1 MKRVSMNPK
10 FVIVWLVLM
19 LSLLFATVTCAMAE
33 GEEDGQDEIVDYVN
47 AEEYTTGYFEGAISD
62 SVSTHVNVRYGP
74 GSDKYEIMK
83 TSAGK
88 SVQLTAGTP
97 VSVVGETKDSALD
110 VWYHIRFEFEGEQI
124 DGYCFADFI
133 SKGDK
138 VLFSPTPTPSP
149 TETPSPTPTLPEDAP
164 IVFNPTA
171 TPSPET
177 QDMLDKSDGLGPML
191 YILILFV
198 VVLVFIVIYTI
209 VTKVQE
215 ERLEKEMERYSN
227 RGSFQKLDEES
238 DEDFLEAKK
247 VYFDS
252 LNLGD
257 GEKRVDAGDD
267 EIELDLNGIFDETS
281 VYVTDEDIDS
291 KAFDAAQTAEELE
304 DEAEEALEEVSE
316 ELSEEL
322 AQFDDWNVETQDFL
336 AEGEA
341 VEAEQTYDRIGEEL
355 AENIASEV
363 EAVSEAAP
371 VVAVASDATALLEKL
386 NQLKEQDTLYH
397 KLYGEGEIIDN
408 SDSEVIQVRFGRD
421 LRFLKKEK
429 LAKKELVELD

>member
-10 FVIVWLVLM
+10 YAIVWLMLV
-19 LSLLFATVTCAMAE
+19 LSLLFATMTCAMAE
-33 GEEDGQDEIVDYVN
+33 GEEEGRDEIVDYVN
-47 AEEYTTGYFEGAISD
+47 AEEYTTGYFEGVISD

-83 TSAGK
+83 TSTGK

-110 VWYHIRFEFEGEQI
+110 VWYHIRFEFAGEQF

-138 VLFSPTPTPSP
+138 VLFTPTPTPSP
-149 TETPSPTPTLPEDAP
+149 TEAPTATPTLPEDAP

-171 TPSPET
+171 TPSPQT
-177 QDMLDKSDGLGPML
+177 QDMLEKSDGLGPMM
-191 YILILFV
+191 YILILFIV
-198 VVLVFIVIYTI
+198 VIVFVVIYTI

-227 RGSFQKLDEES
+227 RGSFQKLDGES
-238 DEDFLEAKK
+238 DEDFLAAKK
-247 VYFDS
+247 DYFDS

-257 GEKRVDAGDD
+257 GDRRADAKDD

-281 VYVTDEDIDS
+281 VYVTEEDIDT
-291 KAFDAAQTAEELE
+291 KASGVTAEELE

-322 AQFDDWNVETQDFL
+322 AQLGDWDVETSVF
-336 AEGEA
+336 GEEEVA
-341 VEAEQTYDRIGEEL
+341 EAEQTYDRIGEEI
-355 AENIASEV
+355 AENIGDAA
-363 EAVSEAAP
+363 EAIQEAAP
-371 VVAVASDATALLEKL
+371 IAAVVSDASGLLEKL

>member
-1 MKRVSMNPK
+1 MKRVSMNPRCAL
-10 FVIVWLVLM
+10 VWLVLL
-19 LSLLFATVTCAMAE
+19 LSLLFATMTCAMAE

-47 AEEYTTGYFEGAISD
+47 AEEYTTGYFEGVIND
-62 SVSTHVNVRYGP
+62 SVSSHVNVRYGP
-74 GSDKYEIMK
+74 GSDKYEVIT
-83 TSAGK
+83 TSTGK
-88 SVQLTAGTP
+88 SVQLKRGTA

-110 VWYHIRFEFEGEQI
+110 VWYHIQFEFEGEAI
-124 DGYCFADFI
+124 DGYCLGSFI

-138 VLFSPTPTPSP
+138 VLFTPTPTPSP
-149 TETPSPTPTLPEDAP
+149 TEAPTATPTLPEDAP

-171 TPSPET
+171 TPSPQT
-177 QDMLDKSDGLGPML
+177 QDMLEKSDGLGPMM
-191 YILILFV
+191 YILILFIV
-198 VVLVFIVIYTI
+198 VIVFVVIYTI

-215 ERLEKEMERYSN
+215 ERLEKEMERYTN
-227 RGSFQKLDEES
+227 RGSFQKLDGES
-238 DEDFLEAKK
+238 DEDFLAAKK
-247 VYFDS
+247 DYFDS

-257 GEKRVDAGDD
+257 GERRPATKDD

-281 VYVTDEDIDS
+281 VYVTEEDIDT
-291 KAFDAAQTAEELE
+291 KTTDITAEEFE

-322 AQFDDWNVETQDFL
+322 AQLGDWDVEEASAFDEEEV
-336 AEGEA
+336 AG
-341 VEAEQTYDRIGEEL
+341 AEQTFDGIEEEITENL
-355 AENIASEV
+355 GDAAEAIQQ
-363 EAVSEAAP
+363 AAP
-371 VVAVASDATALLEKL
+371 IAEVVSNASALLEKL